1 MRRESIDGQTTDLRV
16 RNLLLMALTASLG
29 AVDAI
34 SYLGLGKVF
43 TAFITGN
50 FVFLGL
56 VAAGA
61 GGPSV
66 VSLAVTLA
74 AFAAGVYLA
83 TRIVEPSRGS
93 GVGPRRAPIALGI
106 AGVAQACFLAVWVSA
121 AGLPASG
128 LAKNLLIGLSALA
141 MGMQTATVHSLGLRG
156 VFTTA
161 VTGTLTVLMSGL
173 AAPSR
178 SEGTERLLVG
188 SIVSLLVGAAVGG
201 LLLVHART
209 YAPILPLA
217 VTIVVAATA
226 AMALRGDVND

>member
-1 MRRESIDGQTTDLRV
+1 
-16 RNLLLMALTASLG
+16 
-29 AVDAI
+29 
-34 SYLGLGKVF
+34 
-43 TAFITGN
+43 
-50 FVFLGL
+50 
-56 VAAGA
+56 
-61 GGPSV
+61 
-66 VSLAVTLA
+66 
-74 AFAAGVYLA
+74 
-83 TRIVEPSRGS
+83 
-93 GVGPRRAPIALGI
+93 
-106 AGVAQACFLAVWVSA
+106 
-121 AGLPASG
+121 
-128 LAKNLLIGLSALA
+128 

-178 SEGTERLLVG
+178 SEGAERLLVG